1 MIRSAV
7 IGCALLCAGC
17 AGVSDSVTRFMGG
30 KDNTEPPSPLVEFQ
44 SKLNVIELW
53 SASVGGGTAEQYLKL
68 VPALS
73 TQRLYVADS
82 DGRVEALDATNGT
95 RLWSTDVDER
105 ITGGPG
111 VGENAVL
118 VGTGEGGVIAL
129 DSETGRRLWRATV
142 SSEVLSPPLKS
153 EGIVIVRTNDGKVFA
168 LDGAK
173 GTQMWIYDRTV
184 PALTLRGTSSPVIVR
199 GVVIAGFDA
208 GRLAALDLRTGR
220 LLWEVSVATARGR
233 SELERM
239 VDIDSD
245 PLIVDDVIYVTTFQG
260 QLAAVQL
267 DGGRI
272 LWSRDIS
279 SYAGFTA
286 DESYIYLTDDN
297 SNVWTFDRYSGATHW
312 RQELLH
318 ARAATGPASI
328 GNFTVVGDLEG
339 YLHWMHKSDGSF
351 VARTRLSSRRII
363 VQPLV
368 AGKVL
373 YAY

>member
-1 MIRSAV
+1 
-7 IGCALLCAGC
+7 
-17 AGVSDSVTRFMGG
+17 
-30 KDNTEPPSPLVEFQ
+30 
-44 SKLNVIELW
+44 
-53 SASVGGGTAEQYLKL
+53 
-68 VPALS
+68 
-73 TQRLYVADS
+73 
-82 DGRVEALDATNGT
+82 
-95 RLWSTDVDER
+95 
-105 ITGGPG
+105 
-111 VGENAVL
+111 
-118 VGTGEGGVIAL
+118 
-129 DSETGRRLWRATV
+129 
-142 SSEVLSPPLKS
+142 
-153 EGIVIVRTNDGKVFA
+153 
-168 LDGAK
+168 
-173 GTQMWIYDRTV
+173 
-184 PALTLRGTSSPVIVR
+184 
-199 GVVIAGFDA
+199 
-208 GRLAALDLRTGR
+208 
-220 LLWEVSVATARGR
+220 VATARGR

-245 PLIVDDVIYVTTFQG
+245 PLVVDDVIYVTTFQG

-297 SNVWTFDRYSGATHW
+297 SNVWTFDRYSGATLW

-339 YLHWMHKSDGSF
+339 YLHWMHKADGSF

-373 YAY
+373 YAYATDGQLAAYTFR